1 MEDSSSFSPW
11 EKAGMREVTG
21 SFVPKFCLTMLVTA
35 LTLPLPEGEGQNP
48 TLFSFNL
55 DHTSN

>member
-11 EKAGMREVTG
+11 EKAGMRG
-21 SFVPKFCLTMLVTA
+21 DPGPFVPKISLTTPVTA

-48 TLFSFNL
+48 TLSSFGEIK
-55 DHTSN
+55 SV